1 MTDLINELLG
11 KLNDQQSVNEKIV
24 IGLVDHLFKEKN
36 LLMLGRI
43 KTRQMADIVRMIII
57 TDFYAKYYEKAS
69 VKYRIVK
76 QSDYPYYAVKVDQ
89 TRPHARKVMSS
100 TMASLLNKILK
111 LTVSEDGKG
120 REEAVKIV
128 EGARAEVMLNNGGI
142 RGAVN
147 GVIQQ

>member
-1 MTDLINELLG
+1 MADLINELLG

-43 KTRQMADIVRMIII
+43 KPRQMGDIVRMIII

-69 VKYRIVK
+69 VSYKVTQTK
-76 QSDYPYYAVKVDQ
+76 GYPYYHVKLDQ
-89 TRPHARKVMSS
+89 YRPVAKKVMSS
-100 TMASLLNKILK
+100 TMESLLVKILK

-128 EGARAEVMLNNGGI
+128 EGARNEALINQNNM
-142 RGAVN
+142 RGMN
-147 GVIQQ
+147 GLIQQ